1 MVPPNHHLWSATHQN
16 DSTLPALPAATSR
29 HDPPSSLLEHVEHLR
44 LEHMVD
50 RFDRHCGTRLG
61 HREDIDAGDLPDLL
75 VADSHHDA
83 RTGATTHSVVIHEL
97 SQHQTHD
104 LHRHTCP
111 SMLEHLLES
120 A

>member
-1 MVPPNHHLWSATHQN
+1 VVPPNHHLWSAIHQN
-16 DSTLPALPAATSR
+16 DSKLSAATSR
-29 HDPPSSLLEHVEHLR
+29 DDPPSRLLEHVEHLR

-50 RFDRHCGTRLG
+50 RFDRHCRARLG
-61 HREDIDAGDLPDLL
+61 HREDINAGDLPEMS
-75 VADSHHDA
+75 VADSSDHDA
-83 RTGATTHSVVIHEL
+83 RTGATAHSVVIHEL

-104 LHRHTCP
+104 LHRHTRS